1 MGNDRTDRLGGESNH
16 HKWLASRKI
25 RSVEDLEIDA
35 LPIRAQS
42 QGHDTIDRLEE
53 RDGEDHEI
61 TSENITKGSYITY
74 IIEILFL
81 IFFKILLVPFSRNGH
96 STTTLL

>member
-1 MGNDRTDRLGGESNH
+1 MVNDRTDRLCGESNH

-61 TSENITKGSYITY
+61 TSENITKGSYI
-74 IIEILFL
+74 INILFL